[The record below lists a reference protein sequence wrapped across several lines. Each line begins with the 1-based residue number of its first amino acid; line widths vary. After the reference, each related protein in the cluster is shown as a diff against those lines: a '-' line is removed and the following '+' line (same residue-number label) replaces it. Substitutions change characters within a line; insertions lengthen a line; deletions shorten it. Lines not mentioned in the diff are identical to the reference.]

1 VSHVIKFNGRTIPC
15 SSRRWRLN
23 SVLWLALPQLVRRV
37 ILGVLWRL
45 GIK

>member
-1 VSHVIKFNGRTIPC
+1 VSHVIKFNGCTIPC

-23 SVLWLALPQLVRRV
+23 SALWLAIPQLARRA
-37 ILGVLWRL
+37 ILGILWRV